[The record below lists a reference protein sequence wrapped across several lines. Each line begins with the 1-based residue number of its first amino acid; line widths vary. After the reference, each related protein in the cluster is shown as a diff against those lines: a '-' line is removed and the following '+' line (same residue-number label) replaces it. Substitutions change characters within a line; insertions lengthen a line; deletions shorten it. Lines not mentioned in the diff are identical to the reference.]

1 MTEFE
6 RILIEADNNSNDDV
20 YLGVLWQQISEN
32 RKDFKTY
39 QLLFAREH
47 FYQLAEKLSQQRGCS
62 VKTIAFNIFN
72 YNEQHL
78 FRPS

>member
-1 MTEFE
+1 MNEFE
-6 RILIEADNNSNDDV
+6 KILIEADNNSNDDF
-20 YLGVLWQQISEN
+20 YLGVLWQQIIEN

-47 FYQLAEKLSQQRGCS
+47 FYHLAEQLSIKRGCE
-62 VKTIAFNIFN
+62 VKEIAFNIFN